1 MLALFQCCGKPFF
14 GTALQLSGVPGGP
27 GFNQSIPV
35 VLRVRCPKCSRL
47 AEARLDAPCTI
58 AHILPSTREGM
69 HSLRGPHGGLL
80 QPLLLTPDRRTE
92 FPVEDD
98 QILCRAWDLTMALT
112 AASTA
117 ALPSRPGDL
126 SPELSSV
133 VIGHYHPDLQARA
146 RSAALHCS
154 YANSSL
160 ELPMCNREPVPMA
173 WTRAPRSSRSSSPHQ
188 WHGLKRR
195 TST

>member
-1 MLALFQCCGKPFF
+1 MLALFQRCGKPFF
-14 GTALQLSGVPGGP
+14 GTTPQPSGVPGGP
-27 GFNQSIPV
+27 GFIQSIPI
-35 VLRVRCPKCSRL
+35 VLRVRCPTCSRL

-58 AHILPSTREGM
+58 AHILPSTRGGIL
-69 HSLRGPHGGLL
+69 SLRGLPSGLL
-80 QPLLLTPDRRTE
+80 QPLLLTPDRRAE
-92 FPVEDD
+92 FPIEDD

-112 AASTA
+112 AASAA

-126 SPELSSV
+126 SPELSSA

-160 ELPMCNREPVPMA
+160 ELPTCNWEPVPMA
-173 WTRAPRSSRSSSPHQ
+173 WKRAPRSSRSSSPHQ

>member
-1 MLALFQCCGKPFF
+1 MLALFQRCGKPSF
-14 GTALQLSGVPGGP
+14 GTTPQPSGVPGGP
-27 GFNQSIPV
+27 GFTQSIPI

-69 HSLRGPHGGLL
+69 LSLRGPHGGLL

-98 QILCRAWDLTMALT
+98 QILCRAWDLTTALT

-126 SPELSSV
+126 SPEISSA
-133 VIGHYHPDLQARA
+133 VIGHYHPDLQAHA
-146 RSAALHCS
+146 RFAARHCS
-154 YANSSL
+154 FANASL
-160 ELPMCNREPVPMA
+160 EYPTCNWEIVRMA
-173 WTRAPRSSRSSSPHQ
+173 WKLAPAPSERSHSHP
-188 WHGLKRR
+188 WHRLGRHA
-195 TST
+195 